1 MTPTKQDIAAL
12 HQRLL
17 AADQTYA
24 NNRNPHTHANL
35 LTIQRAYYTAYRHY
49 DPHPLHRAKRL
60 RARVQAN
67 RRMERDNPAWQELT
81 AHQWQRAWQTH
92 ARIRFY
98 LEENLPT
105 SATTPPFTSPRI
117 PPTRTYTK
125 HDPNAIIPH
134 REKHPI
140 TGRYVTVMR
149 TQAEVDL
156 MRKQRI
162 LDRELEKEKGAH

>member
-17 AADQTYA
+17 TADTIYA
-24 NNRNPHTHANL
+24 NNRNPHTHHML
-35 LTIQRAYYTAYRHY
+35 LTVQRAYYTAYRHY

-67 RRMERDNPAWQELT
+67 RRMERDNPTWQELT
-81 AHQWQRAWQTH
+81 LHQWQRAWQTM

-98 LEENLPT
+98 LEENLL
-105 SATTPPFTSPRI
+105 PPNLPPLTSPRI
-117 PPTRTYTK
+117 PPARTYTK
-125 HDPNAIIPH
+125 HDPTKVVPH

-162 LDRELEKEKGAH
+162 LDRERTR